1 MDCAENSDV
10 ERGMDGKEVEETKCC
25 KFSSHELYLTLT

>member
-10 ERGMDGKEVEETKCC
+10 EWGMDGKEVEKCC
-25 KFSSHELYLTLT
+25 KFSSNELYLTLT